1 MARDVQTTA
10 TLSAKT
16 KGFAEVAQQAAKINK
31 AAAAAAKDQ
40 LKSSEDVGKSF
51 GKTMS
56 QLKKLAGLQRDLN
69 REMGEAK
76 KGGEAYKELAR
87 RSEEATKQ
95 QEKLRESLRKTG
107 TELRG
112 QNQAVT
118 AAQMARGGF
127 IQGLIQGGVPGAG
140 PFIQRG
146 PGMGMQVAGMGA
158 GRAVRGVAGGMA
170 RAPFSGLQGI
180 GQALSAIPGGGFLG
194 GPMMLAAAQAGPALA
209 FRGALQQAMPFLGTE
224 RLQARTRAR
233 VARAGQGF
241 TEADIKLTAKDAEIE
256 ARAHAPVLKEAA
268 GKRAYAAKVEAM
280 EAARDVRLGKA
291 TAERREAFGEITGPG
306 VALAGMAKPEAF
318 QFAAQ
323 IARIGGGQAM
333 EMPRQFFQ
341 AAFAAKTLY
350 GAGPEVSGAF
360 MQAGRR
366 GGLVGGVGRG
376 GDAMTEAIGQADS
389 MGLVGSEALD
399 FLGIIAGGIQDW
411 KRTGIPMNTG
421 SIAGIARGVG
431 ASIGAVRGVAV
442 AQGIAGAARGLAMG
456 GPQSA
461 IDMMMLQAVGYRGGG
476 AEAFEEAQIALEKG
490 KFGAE
495 ETGRLMERLT
505 GMGGG
510 GAAGRQFARGM
521 LRQKGIQV
529 SATEM
534 RRIEQEGIG
543 EIPGVTTK
551 TGELVKRAAGGAVD
565 PFVQRQAAITNKQL
579 EAGQK
584 MLHSTQDAAEG
595 SALLAKTFTEELG
608 PALKDLTGFILELTK
623 ALPDLIEKVKGMGVS
638 GVGLAYGKALVA
650 PWTLFTG
657 DDG

>member
-1 MARDVQTTA
+1 MGSRARAGRGAGHLIMARDVQTTA

-31 AAAAAAKDQ
+31 AAAAASKEQ
-40 LKSSEDVGKSF
+40 LKNSEDVEKSF
-51 GKTMS
+51 GKIGN

-69 REMGEAK
+69 REMGQAE
-76 KGGEAYKELAR
+76 KGSKAYKEFAKQ
-87 RSEEATKQ
+87 SEEASKQ
-95 QEKLRESLRKTG
+95 QERLRASLRKTG
-107 TELRG
+107 QELRG

-146 PGMGMQVAGMGA
+146 PGMGRQVAGMA
-158 GRAVRGVAGGMA
+158 TGRALRGMAGGMA
-170 RAPFSGLQGI
+170 RAPFAGLQGI
-180 GQALSAIPGGGFLG
+180 GQALSAIPGGRLLG

-209 FRGALQQAMPFLGTE
+209 FRGAMQQAMPFLGTE

-241 TEADIKLTAKDAEIE
+241 TEADIKLTARDAEIE
-256 ARAHAPVLKEAA
+256 ARAHVPVLKEAA
-268 GKRAYAAKVEAM
+268 GKRAYAAKTEAM
-280 EAARDVRLGKA
+280 EAARDIRLGRA
-291 TAERREAFGEITGPG
+291 TAERREAFGRITAPG

-323 IARIGGGQAM
+323 IARVGGGQAM
-333 EMPRQFFQ
+333 QMPRQFFQ

-376 GDAMTEAIGQADS
+376 GEAMAETIGKATAIGLEDS
-389 MGLVGSEALD
+389 EIND

-431 ASIGAVRGVAV
+431 SSIGAVRGVAV

-461 IDMMMLQAVGYRGGG
+461 IDMMMLQAIRKY
-476 AEAFEEAQIALEKG
+476 
-490 KFGAE
+490 
-495 ETGRLMERLT
+495 
-505 GMGGG
+505 
-510 GAAGRQFARGM
+510 
-521 LRQKGIQV
+521 
-529 SATEM
+529 
-534 RRIEQEGIG
+534 
-543 EIPGVTTK
+543 
-551 TGELVKRAAGGAVD
+551 VKRSIIQ
-565 PFVQRQAAITNKQL
+565 PYP
-579 EAGQK
+579 
-584 MLHSTQDAAEG
+584 
-595 SALLAKTFTEELG
+595 SA
-608 PALKDLTGFILELTK
+608 
-623 ALPDLIEKVKGMGVS
+623 
-638 GVGLAYGKALVA
+638 
-650 PWTLFTG
+650 
-657 DDG
+657 